1 MLSSER
7 RLFLKAIP
15 RESYCGRLP
24 VLGDFGDSTEI
35 VSVVSW
41 DINCGGLL
49 TIGIVSLLGVAP
61 R

>member
-7 RLFLKAIP
+7 RLFLIAIP

-24 VLGDFGDSTEI
+24 VQGDFGDSTEI
-35 VSVVSW
+35 ASVVSW
-41 DINCGGLL
+41 DINRGGVVS
-49 TIGIVSLLGVAP
+49 IVSLLGVTP

>member
-15 RESYCGRLP
+15 RESYCGRFP

-49 TIGIVSLLGVAP
+49 TIRIVSLLGVAP